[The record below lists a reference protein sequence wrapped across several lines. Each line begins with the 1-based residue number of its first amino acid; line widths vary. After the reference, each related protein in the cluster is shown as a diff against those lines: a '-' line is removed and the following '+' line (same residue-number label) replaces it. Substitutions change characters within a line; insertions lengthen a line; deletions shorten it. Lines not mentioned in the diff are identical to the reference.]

1 MIQWIGKTND
11 AGVWR
16 GKQKTR
22 KTKEKVDGR
31 DTRNNWN
38 EFGRTKRCDG
48 GKNEMEK
55 LDHDGR

>member
-1 MIQWIGKTND
+1 MVREAENK
-11 AGVWR
+11 A
-16 GKQKTR
+16 
-22 KTKEKVDGR
+22 EKVDGR